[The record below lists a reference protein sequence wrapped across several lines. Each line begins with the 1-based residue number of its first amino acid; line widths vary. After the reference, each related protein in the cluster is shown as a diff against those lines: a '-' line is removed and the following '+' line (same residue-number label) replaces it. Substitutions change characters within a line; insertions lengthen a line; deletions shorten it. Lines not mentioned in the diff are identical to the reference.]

1 MRVLHALLGA
11 VVGILVGAL
20 GCVVYPGPVD
30 LPWVGLVL
38 AAAIVGSG
46 AWFLLEMGKISVWF
60 GYALG
65 VTVVTFYLLSSPP
78 HNDTVMSVY
87 MWASQAWLIAA
98 PLCALVPAAFVRVG
112 RARPGRDRRR

>member
-1 MRVLHALLGA
+1 MRALHVLLGA
-11 VVGILVGAL
+11 VAGLLVGAL

-46 AWFLLEMGKISVWF
+46 AWFLLELGKTSMWF
-60 GYALG
+60 GYALA
-65 VTVVTFYLLSSPP
+65 VTLVTFYLLSSPP

-98 PLCALVPAAFVRVG
+98 PLCALAPAAFVR
-112 RARPGRDRRR
+112 ARPGRGARK